1 MCICEK
7 ENVDTVIA
15 RLAFYGV
22 GNLVGSIN
30 VLSLESSKF
39 FRPPPKLV
47 APLAIPGMSEK
58 DNENNE
64 TETEAGG
71 QEADPDSLEA
81 AAAAAAQE
89 EAEAEATRKKKIM
102 IGEAASQI
110 RVEQVVETI
119 EVTVL
124 SITTHIYM
132 HFMLFI
138 YYNRHC

>member
-39 FRPPPKLV
+39 FRPPPKVV
-47 APLAIPGMSEK
+47 APLAIPGVNEK
-58 DNENNE
+58 DNENN
-64 TETEAGG
+64 ETEAGG

-119 EVTVL
+119 EVTAL
-124 SITTHIYM
+124 SITVVLCVFSEFLHEIM
-132 HFMLFI
+132 F
-138 YYNRHC
+138 